1 MLEYKITFI
10 MARTKVD
17 GVLYGPPRP
26 STVQRRSGVKNLA
39 KLPGMSVRKKKR
51 EESYRVYIAKI
62 LKAINEETSME
73 DASAKIFNSLLYEL
87 FRRIAEQAARFIR
100 TSNRITF
107 TSKEILSA
115 TNIFMSPKRF
125 EHVNNAVAEKLNLY
139 RDIETDQ

>member
-1 MLEYKITFI
+1 

-17 GVLYGPPRP
+17 GVFYRPPRP

-51 EESYRVYIAKI
+51 KESYRVYIAKI